1 MGVSAED
8 MAAIDSDASNR
19 RKNARAMSSYRDA
32 GPDYATMDTDDAI
45 KRAEANL
52 AALDIPKLASGG
64 IVNGPTL
71 AIVGEAGPEAVIP
84 LTGLRSDIA
93 PLSGAMGSVVVNLT
107 INSSGGAASDQ
118 WEALAP
124 QMESRIQSFFAR
136 KARE

>member
-1 MGVSAED
+1 
-8 MAAIDSDASNR
+8 
-19 RKNARAMSSYRDA
+19 
-32 GPDYATMDTDDAI
+32 MDTDDAI

-124 QMESRIQSFFAR
+124 QIESRIQSFFAR